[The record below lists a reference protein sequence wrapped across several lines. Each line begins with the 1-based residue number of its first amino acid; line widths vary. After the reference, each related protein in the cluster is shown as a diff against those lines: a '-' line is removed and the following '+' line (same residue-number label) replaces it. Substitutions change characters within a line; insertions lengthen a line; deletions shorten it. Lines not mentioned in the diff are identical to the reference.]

1 MRGEIN
7 PPAEQPHSVLMSL
20 SPTPVLQENYSGI
33 MQGPKLAGKI
43 SAAAWGLQTAGISAF
58 FPQITLGSPV
68 GSS

>member
-1 MRGEIN
+1 MCGEIN
-7 PPAEQPHSVLMSL
+7 PLAEQPHSVLMSR
-20 SPTPVLQENYSGI
+20 SPTPVLQNYSGI